1 MGRRSSGALPAMRGH
16 KPTNTARTT
25 VAGKAVIAAP
35 PAPTPAT
42 KHTRPGGTGG
52 LTAGEL
58 ARAWLADIEATRPN
72 CRRTS
77 LWHGSIAAS

>member
-58 ARAWLADIEATRPN
+58 ARAWLADIEATRLS

>member
-16 KPTNTARTT
+16 KPTDSARTT